1 MYLLMFAP
9 IKNFLKILF
18 LLGIVVFSSH
28 ALATEKGLF
37 WQVESPTG
45 KVSYLFGTMH
55 SDDNRLTDFKP
66 AVLDAIKASD
76 VFVMET
82 LSPNS
87 PSVFMMPDGDLTTL
101 LTEPELDKVYELAEF
116 HSMHRSAATHMKPWL
131 LAVVFDSPRPLTEFS
146 QDNLLMSKAEEQGK
160 EVVGIED
167 PIAHFSTMD
176 DFNTAE
182 QITML
187 RAVLK
192 RSSEQKQHD
201 YEALLNAYLSGS
213 SDKVAD
219 LDDKIT
225 GGMLPKALWSRM
237 RQTIL
242 TDRNKVMAKGIAESA
257 QDKKLFVAVGAS
269 HLAGETGLV
278 ASLRKAGFKL
288 TPVKQ

>member
-1 MYLLMFAP
+1 MYLSMFAP
-9 IKNFLKILF
+9 IKKFLKIG
-18 LLGIVVFSSH
+18 LLLPLLTFSSNT
-28 ALATEKGLF
+28 LATGKGLF
-37 WQVESPTG
+37 WQLESPTG

-66 AVLDAIKASD
+66 AVLDAVKASD

-116 HSMHRSAATHMKPWL
+116 HSMHRSAAMHMKPWL

-160 EVVGIED
+160 DVVGIED
-167 PIAHFSTMD
+167 PVEHFSTMD
-176 DFNTAE
+176 DFSTAE

-192 RSSEQKQHD
+192 RTPQQKKHD
-201 YEALLNAYLSGS
+201 YEALLHAYLSGS
-213 SDKVAD
+213 SDQVAQ

-225 GGMLPKALWSRM
+225 GGMLPKALWNRM
-237 RQTIL
+237 RQKIL
-242 TDRNKVMAKGIAESA
+242 TDRNTVMAKRIAESA
-257 QDKKLFVAVGAS
+257 QNKKLFVAVGAS

-278 ASLRKAGFKL
+278 ASLRRAGFKL
-288 TPVKQ
+288 TPIL

>member
-1 MYLLMFAP
+1 MYLSMFLQ
-9 IKNFLKILF
+9 IKKLLKIVCLLSLF
-18 LLGIVVFSSH
+18 AYSSH

-37 WQVESPTG
+37 WQMESPTG
-45 KVSYLFGTMH
+45 KISYLFGTMH

-66 AVLDAIKASD
+66 AVLDAVKASD

-82 LSPNS
+82 LSPNN
-87 PSVFMMPDGDLTTL
+87 PSVFMMPEGDLTTL
-101 LTEPELDKVYELAEF
+101 LTEPELDKVYDLAEF

-160 EVVGIED
+160 DVVGIED
-167 PIAHFSTMD
+167 PVEHFSTMD
-176 DFNTAE
+176 DFSTAE

-192 RSSEQKQHD
+192 RTPQQKQHD
-201 YEALLNAYLSGS
+201 YNALLNAYLQGS
-213 SDKVAD
+213 SDQVAQ

-225 GGMLPKALWSRM
+225 GGMLPKSLWNRM
-237 RQTIL
+237 RQKIL
-242 TDRNKVMAKGIAESA
+242 TDRNVLMAQRIAESA

-269 HLAGETGLV
+269 HLAGDTGLV
-278 ASLRKAGFKL
+278 AALRKAGFKL
-288 TPVKQ
+288 TAI

>member
-1 MYLLMFAP
+1 MYLSMFLP
-9 IKNFLKILF
+9 IKKLLKIATLV
-18 LLGIVVFSSH
+18 LLMTFSSLI
-28 ALATEKGLF
+28 LATEKGLF
-37 WQVESPTG
+37 WQLESSTG

-66 AVLDAIKASD
+66 AILNALKASD

-82 LSPNS
+82 LSPNN
-87 PSVFMMPDGDLTTL
+87 PSVFMMPEGDLTTL

-160 EVVGIED
+160 DVVGIED
-167 PIAHFSTMD
+167 PIEHFSTMD
-176 DFNTAE
+176 DFSTAE

-187 RAVLK
+187 GAVLK
-192 RSSEQKQHD
+192 RTLEQKQHD
-201 YEALLNAYLSGS
+201 YEALLNAYLAGS
-213 SDKVAD
+213 SDQVAQ

-225 GGMLPKALWSRM
+225 GGMLPKTLWSRM
-237 RQTIL
+237 RQKIL
-242 TDRNKVMAKGIAESA
+242 TDRNVVMAKRIAESA

-278 ASLRKAGFKL
+278 SALRKAGFKVTL
-288 TPVKQ
+288 VK

>member
-1 MYLLMFAP
+1 MYLSMFAP
-9 IKNFLKILF
+9 IKKFLKIG
-18 LLGIVVFSSH
+18 LLLPLLTFSSNT
-28 ALATEKGLF
+28 LATEKGLF
-37 WQVESPTG
+37 WQLESPTG

-66 AVLDAIKASD
+66 AVLDAVKASD

-116 HSMHRSAATHMKPWL
+116 HSMHRSAAMHMKPWL

-160 EVVGIED
+160 DVVGIED
-167 PIAHFSTMD
+167 PVEHFSTMD
-176 DFNTAE
+176 DFSTAE

-192 RSSEQKQHD
+192 RTPQQKKHD
-201 YEALLNAYLSGS
+201 YEALLHAYLSGS
-213 SDKVAD
+213 SDQVAQ

-225 GGMLPKALWSRM
+225 GGMLPKALWNRM
-237 RQTIL
+237 RQKIL
-242 TDRNKVMAKGIAESA
+242 TDRNTVMAKRIAESA
-257 QDKKLFVAVGAS
+257 QNKKLFVAVGAS

-278 ASLRKAGFKL
+278 ASLRRAGFKL
-288 TPVKQ
+288 TPIK

>member
-1 MYLLMFAP
+1 MFAP
-9 IKNFLKILF
+9 IKKFLKIG
-18 LLGIVVFSSH
+18 LLLPLLTFSSNT
-28 ALATEKGLF
+28 LATEKGLF
-37 WQVESPTG
+37 WQLESPTG

-66 AVLDAIKASD
+66 AVLDAVKASD

-116 HSMHRSAATHMKPWL
+116 HSMHRSAAMHMKPWL

-160 EVVGIED
+160 DVVGIED
-167 PIAHFSTMD
+167 PVEHFSTMD
-176 DFNTAE
+176 DFSTAE

-192 RSSEQKQHD
+192 RTPQQKKHD
-201 YEALLNAYLSGS
+201 YEALLHAYLSGS
-213 SDKVAD
+213 SDQVAQ

-225 GGMLPKALWSRM
+225 GGMLPKALWNRM
-237 RQTIL
+237 RQKIL
-242 TDRNKVMAKGIAESA
+242 TDRNTVMAKRIAESA
-257 QDKKLFVAVGAS
+257 QNKKLFVAVGAS

-278 ASLRKAGFKL
+278 ASLRRAGFKL
-288 TPVKQ
+288 TPIL

>member
-1 MYLLMFAP
+1 MYLSMFAP
-9 IKNFLKILF
+9 IKKFLKIG
-18 LLGIVVFSSH
+18 LLLPLLTFSSNT
-28 ALATEKGLF
+28 LATEKGLF
-37 WQVESPTG
+37 WQLESPTG

-66 AVLDAIKASD
+66 AVLDAVKASD

-116 HSMHRSAATHMKPWL
+116 HSMHRSAAMHMKPWL

-160 EVVGIED
+160 DVVGIED
-167 PIAHFSTMD
+167 PVEHFSTMD
-176 DFNTAE
+176 DFSTAE

-192 RSSEQKQHD
+192 RTPQQKKHD
-201 YEALLNAYLSGS
+201 YEALLHAYLSGS
-213 SDKVAD
+213 SDQVAQ

-225 GGMLPKALWSRM
+225 GGMLPKALWNRM
-237 RQTIL
+237 RQKIL
-242 TDRNKVMAKGIAESA
+242 TDRNTVMAKRIAESA
-257 QDKKLFVAVGAS
+257 QNKKLFVAVGAS

-278 ASLRKAGFKL
+278 ASLRRAGFKL
-288 TPVKQ
+288 TPIL

>member
-1 MYLLMFAP
+1 MFAP
-9 IKNFLKILF
+9 IKKFLKIG
-18 LLGIVVFSSH
+18 LLLPLLTFSSNT
-28 ALATEKGLF
+28 LATEKGLF
-37 WQVESPTG
+37 WQLESPTG

-55 SDDNRLTDFKP
+55 SDDNRLTDFKL
-66 AVLDAIKASD
+66 AVLDALKASD

-116 HSMHRSAATHMKPWL
+116 HSMHRSAAMHMKPWL

-160 EVVGIED
+160 DVVGIED
-167 PIAHFSTMD
+167 PVEHFSTMD
-176 DFNTAE
+176 DFSTAE

-192 RSSEQKQHD
+192 RTPQQKKHD
-201 YEALLNAYLSGS
+201 YEALLHAYLSGS
-213 SDKVAD
+213 SDQVAQ

-225 GGMLPKALWSRM
+225 GGMLPKALWNRM
-237 RQTIL
+237 RQKIL
-242 TDRNKVMAKGIAESA
+242 TDRNTVMAKRIAESA
-257 QDKKLFVAVGAS
+257 QNKKLFVAVGAS

-278 ASLRKAGFKL
+278 ASLRRAGFKL
-288 TPVKQ
+288 TPIL